1 MKFLHPCPWDVF
13 VTNIRGT
20 GSLEILK
27 KNIYAAIFK
36 DDIEISSQRYNECK
50 S

>member
-13 VTNIRGT
+13 VANIRGT

-27 KNIYAAIFK
+27 KIYAAIFK
-36 DDIEISSQRYNECK
+36 DDIETLSQRYNECK